1 MKIYVYVC
9 VCMGTHTR
17 THLQRERGGGGVTFH
32 LRLYPRATM
41 TMTSSAPPF
50 CSRPRSPRADLQ
62 GQRPLATLTSR
73 LALAGLP
80 TILAVNAIFP
90 MRCDYLSPFPRP
102 RPHVALEGGGGYAR
116 IDFPLLK
123 ARAARVQRGAS
134 TYVFRGRLIAGWII
148 CVSAAQTVSGDRE
161 RMSLWIC
168 AWHIH
173 DAYVYIFKQD
183 VWICADGFTLV

>member
-80 TILAVNAIFP
+80 TILAVNAFFP

-102 RPHVALEGGGGYAR
+102 RPHVALEGGGGLRKDRFSIIKGAR
-116 IDFPLLK
+116 GTCATRRLYVRFSRTIDCWLDYM
-123 ARAARVQRGAS
+123 RVSCTDRQR
-134 TYVFRGRLIAGWII
+134 R
-148 CVSAAQTVSGDRE
+148 
-161 RMSLWIC
+161 
-168 AWHIH
+168 
-173 DAYVYIFKQD
+173 
-183 VWICADGFTLV
+183 